1 MARWDPWRGCRRC
14 SEGCLHC
21 YIHKGDAKRGV
32 DTNLIV
38 QTKDFDKPVAQLKKG
53 GYKMKPG
60 LVYVGFSAD
69 FLIEDAD
76 AWRGECWQMMKARP
90 DCTFLFL
97 TKRIERFAQCAPA
110 DWGSGYEN
118 VVVCCTIEN
127 QRNADRKLS
136 VFRSLPIK
144 HKCITA
150 QPLIERVDLE
160 PYPDGVELVVVGGE
174 SDREARP
181 LDYSWVLD
189 IRAQCIRKQV
199 NFEFRQCGCKYA
211 FVDTFSFQAPAFY
224 EKHGYRE
231 VFTLEDYPYT
241 EKRHYYTKA
250 L

>member
-1 MARWDPWRGCRRC
+1 MRAC
-14 SEGCLHC
+14 
-21 YIHKGDAKRGV
+21 A
-32 DTNLIV
+32 
-38 QTKDFDKPVAQLKKG
+38 
-53 GYKMKPG
+53 
-60 LVYVGFSAD
+60 SAC
-69 FLIEDAD
+69 AS
-76 AWRGECWQMMKARP
+76 ARP
-90 DCTFLFL
+90 DCNFLFL

-127 QRNADRKLS
+127 QRNADKKLS
-136 VFRSLPIK
+136 VFRTLPIK

-160 PYPDGVELVVVGGE
+160 PYLDGVELVVVGGE

-189 IRAQCIRKQV
+189 IRAQR
-199 NFEFRQCGCKYA
+199 GCKYA

-241 EKRHYYTKA
+241 EKRHYYTKDLA
-250 L
+250 VHRPE